1 MPQPF
6 HAGGAANLLETPTQ
20 SFAFLR
26 SALTTRL
33 HELDFTHFGSIV
45 AVISIVPAAF
55 HFLQNAWRSAATWIK
70 RFFIASITIPPGD
83 PLNRSVSSWVLEN
96 VVEPRHMRFQTA
108 RTEIGRDVEA
118 GSSLKKTPR
127 SVQYFPHWRSE
138 WFMHEKRLFGVSRS
152 LDSFNAGMQD
162 PTYDGIGGEELT
174 ISCLGL
180 SAEPIRQLINKCREI
195 ADSKAQF
202 YVIIYSRDRFGM
214 SWKPKYRKPLRRLE
228 TVHFDDRVK
237 QALLA
242 DIRNYLD
249 PRTKKLYQSRSMPYR
264 RGYLLYGPPGTGKSS
279 LSTAIAGEFGLDLYE
294 VKVPSIANDG
304 DLEQMF
310 QEIPPRCI
318 VLLEDIDAVW
328 TGGNRER
335 PTVYS
340 NDSAS
345 ERSATP
351 SLSNVTL
358 SGLLN
363 VLDGVGSQEGR
374 LVIMT
379 TNKPEQLDAALTRP
393 GRIDFKLYLGNISRA
408 SAEQMFMRMF
418 SPDLLSWARQTGKA
432 QESSVAINADAKT
445 DAVDT
450 DPLDAHVSLEQL
462 RMLASQFASEIPED
476 TFTPSQLQGFFQL
489 HLGDVMQ
496 AVASVGEWVKQELPT
511 QKMERFLEVY

>member
-1 MPQPF
+1 MSQPF
-6 HAGGAANLLETPTQ
+6 HAGGAATLLETPIQ

-83 PLNRSVSSWVLEN
+83 PLNRSVSSWVLEH

-138 WFMHEKRLFGVSRS
+138 WFWHGRRLFGVSRS

-228 TVHFDDRVK
+228 TVHFDDRIK
-237 QALLA
+237 QGLLA

-264 RGYLLYGPPGTGKSS
+264 RGYLFYGPPGTGKSS

-335 PTVYS
+335 PTSYN

-393 GRIDFKLYLGNISRA
+393 GRIDFKLYLGNITRS

-432 QESSVAINADAKT
+432 Q
-445 DAVDT
+445 DAVANAGVNSKSDIDA

-462 RMLASQFASEIPED
+462 RMLASRFASEIPED

-496 AVASVGEWVKQELPT
+496 AVASIGEWVKQEMPA
-511 QKMERFLEVY
+511 QKTERFLEVY

>member
-1 MPQPF
+1 MSQPF
-6 HAGGAANLLETPTQ
+6 HAGGAANTLLDSPIHSL
-20 SFAFLR
+20 SFLK
-26 SALTTRL
+26 STLTTRL
-33 HELDFTHFGSIV
+33 HELDFTHFGSIIALV
-45 AVISIVPAAF
+45 GIVPAAF
-55 HFLQNAWRSAATWIK
+55 HFFQNAWRSAATWVK

-83 PLNRSVSSWVLEN
+83 PLNRSVSSWILEN
-96 VVEPRHMRFQTA
+96 VVQPRHMRFQTA

-138 WFMHEKRLFGVSRS
+138 WFWHEKRLFGVSRS

-162 PTYDGIGGEELT
+162 PTYDGVGGEELT

-180 SAEPIRQLINKCREI
+180 SAEPIRQLIQQCREL

-202 YVIIYSRDRFGM
+202 YVIIYGRDRFGM

-228 TVHFDDRVK
+228 TVHFDDRIK
-237 QALLA
+237 HGLLA

-264 RGYLLYGPPGTGKSS
+264 RGYLFYGPPGTGKSS

-294 VKVPSIANDG
+294 VKVPSISNDG

-328 TGGNRER
+328 TGGREAR
-335 PTVYS
+335 SERLTS
-340 NDSAS
+340 DSAS

-379 TNKPEQLDAALTRP
+379 TNKPDQLDAALTRP
-393 GRIDFKLYLGNISRA
+393 GRIDFKLYLGNISRQ
-408 SAEQMFMRMF
+408 SAEHMFMRMF
-418 SPDLLSWARQTGKA
+418 APDLLSWARQSA
-432 QESSVAINADAKT
+432 SCSEIPHSDAKP
-445 DAVDT
+445 DAVM
-450 DPLDAHVSLEQL
+450 DPLDEHVSMEQL
-462 RMLASQFASEIPED
+462 RMLAAQFAAEVPED

-496 AVASVGEWVKQELPT
+496 AVASIGDWVRQETSAKGER
-511 QKMERFLEVY
+511 RFEMC

>member
-1 MPQPF
+1 MAQPF
-6 HAGGAANLLETPTQ
+6 HAGGAATLLDSPIHSLQ
-20 SFAFLR
+20 FLK
-26 SALTTRL
+26 STLATRL

-45 AVISIVPAAF
+45 AVIGIVPAAF
-55 HFLQNAWRSAATWIK
+55 HFLQSAWRSAATWVQ

-83 PLNRSVSSWVLEN
+83 PLNRSVSSWVLEH
-96 VVEPRHMRFQTA
+96 VVQPRHMRFQTA
-108 RTEIGRDVEA
+108 RTEVGRDIEA

-138 WFMHEKRLFGVSRS
+138 WFWHDKRFFGVSRS
-152 LDSFNAGMQD
+152 LDNFNAGMQD

-180 SAEPIRQLINKCREI
+180 SDEPIRQLINKCREI

-228 TVHFDDRVK
+228 TVHFDDRIK
-237 QALLA
+237 QGLLA

-264 RGYLLYGPPGTGKSS
+264 RGYLFYGPPGTGKSS

-294 VKVPSIANDG
+294 VKVPSISNDG

-328 TGGNRER
+328 AGSSRDQRSSER
-335 PTVYS
+335 LTIS
-340 NDSAS
+340 DSAS

-379 TNKPEQLDAALTRP
+379 TNKPDQLDAALTRP
-393 GRIDFKLYLGNISRA
+393 GRIDFKLYLGNISRQ

-418 SPDLLSWARQTGKA
+418 APDLLSWARQSAHPKLHT
-432 QESSVAINADAKT
+432 T
-445 DAVDT
+445 DEHMEL
-450 DPLDAHVSLEQL
+450 DPLDEHVSLEQL
-462 RMLASQFASEIPED
+462 RLLATEFAAKIPED

-496 AVASVGEWVKQELPT
+496 AVASIGEWVEQET
-511 QKMERFLEVY
+511 GGRGERGFEAC

>member
-1 MPQPF
+1 MSQPF
-6 HAGGAANLLETPTQ
+6 HAGGAANLLDSPVH
-20 SFAFLR
+20 SLGFLR
-26 SALTTRL
+26 TTLASRL

-45 AVISIVPAAF
+45 ALVSIVPAGF
-55 HFLQNAWRSAATWIK
+55 RFLHGAWQSAATWVK

-83 PLNRSVSSWVLEN
+83 PLNRSVSSWILEN

-108 RTEIGRDVEA
+108 RTEIGRDLEA

-127 SVQYFPHWRSE
+127 SVQYFPHWQSE
-138 WFMHEKRLFGVSRS
+138 WLWYGKSLFGVSRS
-152 LDSFNAGMQD
+152 LDTFNAGMQD
-162 PTYDGIGGEELT
+162 PTYDGVGGEELT

-180 SAEPIRQLINKCREI
+180 SADPIRRFINECREI

-202 YVIIYSRDRFGM
+202 YVIIYARDRFGM

-228 TVHFDDRVK
+228 TVHFDDNIK
-237 QALLA
+237 QGLLA

-249 PRTKKLYQSRSMPYR
+249 PRTKNLYQSRSMPYR
-264 RGYLLYGPPGTGKSS
+264 RGYLFHGPPGTGKSS

-294 VKVPSIANDG
+294 VKVPSISNDG

-328 TGGNRER
+328 TGREQR
-335 PTVYS
+335 LERMVC
-340 NDSAS
+340 DSAS

-351 SLSNVTL
+351 SISNVTL

-379 TNKPEQLDAALTRP
+379 TNKPEQLDSALVRP
-393 GRIDFKLYLGNISRA
+393 GRVDFKLYLGNISRK

-418 SPDLLSWARQTGKA
+418 APDLLSWARQSA
-432 QESSVAINADAKT
+432 QTPDS
-445 DAVDT
+445 
-450 DPLDAHVSLEQL
+450 LDEHVSYEQL
-462 RMLASQFASEIPED
+462 RMLAAKFAEEIPED

-489 HLGDVMQ
+489 HLNDVMQ
-496 AVASVGEWVKQELPT
+496 AVASISDWVKQELPA
-511 QKMERFLEVY
+511 KSEKLEVC

>member
-1 MPQPF
+1 MSQPF
-6 HAGGAANLLETPTQ
+6 HAGGAANLLDSPAQ
-20 SFAFLR
+20 SLGFLK
-26 SALTTRL
+26 TTLAARL
-33 HELDFTHFGSIV
+33 HELDFTHFGSIL
-45 AVISIVPAAF
+45 AVVGIVPAAF
-55 HFLQNAWRSAATWIK
+55 RFFHSAWQSAATWVK
-70 RFFIASITIPPGD
+70 RFFIASVTIPPGD
-83 PLNRSVSSWVLEN
+83 PLNRSVSSWILEN

-108 RTEIGRDVEA
+108 RTEVGRDLEA
-118 GSSLKKTPR
+118 GSHLKKTPR
-127 SVQYFPHWRSE
+127 AVQYFPHWRSE
-138 WFMHEKRLFGVSRS
+138 WFWHGKTLFGVSRS
-152 LDSFNAGMQD
+152 LESFTAGMQD

-180 SAEPIRQLINKCREI
+180 SAAPIRAFINKCREI

-202 YVIIYSRDRFGM
+202 YVIIYARDRFGL

-228 TVHFDDRVK
+228 TVHFDDIIK
-237 QALLA
+237 HNLLS

-264 RGYLLYGPPGTGKSS
+264 RGYLFYGPPGTGKSS
-279 LSTAIAGEFGLDLYE
+279 LSTALAGEFGLDLYE

-328 TGGNRER
+328 AGREQR
-335 PTVYS
+335 LERS
-340 NDSAS
+340 ICDSAS

-351 SLSNVTL
+351 SISNVTL

-379 TNKPEQLDAALTRP
+379 TNKPDQLDSALTRP
-393 GRIDFKLYLGNISRA
+393 GRVDFKLYLGNISKA

-418 SPDLLSWARQTGKA
+418 APDLLSWARQSAEK
-432 QESSVAINADAKT
+432 SDS
-445 DAVDT
+445 
-450 DPLDAHVSLEQL
+450 LDEHISLEQL
-462 RMLASQFASEIPED
+462 RILAATFAAEIPED
-476 TFTPSQLQGFFQL
+476 TFTPSQLQGFFQS
-489 HLGDVMQ
+489 HLNDVMQ
-496 AVASVGEWVKQELPT
+496 AVSSISEWVKQELPD
-511 QKMERFLEVY
+511 RSDRHLEVC

>member
-1 MPQPF
+1 
-6 HAGGAANLLETPTQ
+6 
-20 SFAFLR
+20 
-26 SALTTRL
+26 
-33 HELDFTHFGSIV
+33 
-45 AVISIVPAAF
+45 
-55 HFLQNAWRSAATWIK
+55 
-70 RFFIASITIPPGD
+70 
-83 PLNRSVSSWVLEN
+83 
-96 VVEPRHMRFQTA
+96 
-108 RTEIGRDVEA
+108 
-118 GSSLKKTPR
+118 
-127 SVQYFPHWRSE
+127 
-138 WFMHEKRLFGVSRS
+138 
-152 LDSFNAGMQD
+152 
-162 PTYDGIGGEELT
+162 
-174 ISCLGL
+174 
-180 SAEPIRQLINKCREI
+180 
-195 ADSKAQF
+195 
-202 YVIIYSRDRFGM
+202 
-214 SWKPKYRKPLRRLE
+214 
-228 TVHFDDRVK
+228 
-237 QALLA
+237 
-242 DIRNYLD
+242 
-249 PRTKKLYQSRSMPYR
+249 
-264 RGYLLYGPPGTGKSS
+264 
-279 LSTAIAGEFGLDLYE
+279 
-294 VKVPSIANDG
+294 
-304 DLEQMF
+304 MF

-335 PTVYS
+335 PTAYS

-393 GRIDFKLYLGNISRA
+393 GRIDFKLYLGNISRS

-432 QESSVAINADAKT
+432 QDATATADLNT
-445 DAVDT
+445 DAVDA

-496 AVASVGEWVKQELPT
+496 AVASIGDWVKQELPA
-511 QKMERFLEVY
+511 QKTERFLEVY